1 MKALNLYENKMELRN
16 FKRRGISLKKLN
28 VNLGYKVSK
37 NFQEIIMVLWIMT
50 KCGLA
55 VDY

>member
-37 NFQEIIMVLWIMT
+37 NFQEIIMVL
-50 KCGLA
+50 
-55 VDY
+55 